1 MRIATA
7 ETSFNPYPLALLA
20 AAFASGVL
28 VAVQLHLEFRTCA
41 ACAAIV
47 AILAACAA
55 FRRFDYRQT
64 SWLIVAAFAG
74 AGATLA
80 LIDQNLINEN
90 SVRRFYESGQ
100 IAAGEPVEATG
111 ILAGA
116 PELAPDGI
124 YFTLMVEHLRFKSR
138 EHVARGTIE
147 LFAPVRERETG
158 VEYDAL
164 TLKRGARV
172 RVMTALSREEKFRN
186 PGGSSL
192 TEYLDR
198 RGVDATGIIKSPLLV
213 EHLSD
218 EAVFPPLAWL
228 DKWRGQLLARINQLF
243 SVDTAGVLNAS
254 MLGNRY
260 GLSRATAERFRL
272 GGTFHV
278 LVISGLHITFIGG
291 VVWALARRVT
301 KRRAWQWLLSTVVVW
316 AYATAV
322 GAEPSVVRAA
332 FMFTLVALAP
342 VLHRQGGTLNALGGA
357 ALVLLVGRPRELFDP
372 SFQLTFLSVLAI
384 VALAWP
390 LLTRLREV
398 GEWRP
403 THATPYPPE
412 CPRWWRVLGES
423 LFWNERQWRREMAR
437 GAYSYRL
444 FKSPLAAWA
453 RVTGLQIIARYA
465 FAAMLVSLCVQLGL
479 LPLLIIYF
487 HRLSLASVFLN
498 VFVGA
503 LIAAL
508 SFCALLALSLT
519 SFEGVVVAPL
529 LWLTEKIN
537 WLMVH
542 SVDPFA
548 DADWAQWR
556 VPEYSG
562 RAAVIYMLYFV
573 PLVVLAV
580 ALARWHPVRRGLF
593 AVTEGKGSDA
603 NGTNIRRAKIDGARI
618 YPVAAVLYLLLLA
631 VVVAHPWSA
640 ARPDGKLRVDFL
652 DVGQGDAALVTMPDG
667 TTLLVDGGG
676 RPRFT
681 ERRRTTAENAA
692 DSSDGNE
699 HSVENDGANASVNA
713 DDVEHSTEPFERDA
727 RGIGEAVVSEY
738 LWWRGLDRVDYVL
751 ATHADADHIDGLND
765 VLSNFNVRVALV
777 GRVPAN
783 DAEYERFVQTLR
795 RRSVPVHVINRG
807 DVLRFGAVVG
817 EVLWPPGMIGNDP
830 ASSSS
835 RNDDSVV
842 LRLRFGNRTL
852 LLTGDI
858 EKRAEGALLA
868 AGEDL
873 RRDVLKVA
881 HHGSLTSSTQAFANA
896 APPALAVISVGRDSP
911 YGHPHAEVVERWRAG
926 GARVLTTGDYGTISI
941 IIDGDAIYVET
952 YVQE

>member
-7 ETSFNPYPLALLA
+7 EASFNPYPLALLA
-20 AAFASGVL
+20 AAFAAGVL
-28 VAVQLHLEFRTCA
+28 AAVQLRFEFRTCA

-47 AILAACAA
+47 AILAGFAS
-55 FRRFDYRQT
+55 FRRFDSRQT
-64 SWLIVAAFAG
+64 SWLMIAAFAG

-80 LIDQNLINEN
+80 VIDQNLISEN

-100 IAAGEPVEATG
+100 VAAGEPVEATG
-111 ILAGA
+111 VLARA
-116 PELAPDGI
+116 PEFAPDGI
-124 YFTLMVEHLRFKSR
+124 YFTLTVERLRFKSR

-147 LFAPVRERETG
+147 LFAPVGEREAAA
-158 VEYDAL
+158 EYDAL
-164 TLKRGARV
+164 MLKRGARV

-192 TEYLDR
+192 TAYLDR
-198 RGVDATGIIKSPLLV
+198 RGVDATGTIKSPLLV
-213 EHLSD
+213 EHLGD
-218 EAVFPPLAWL
+218 GAVFPPLAWL

-316 AYATAV
+316 AYTTAV
-322 GAEPSVVRAA
+322 GAEASVVRAA

-357 ALVLLVGRPRELFDP
+357 ALVLLAWRPRELFEP

-384 VALAWP
+384 VTLAWP

-412 CPRWWRVLGES
+412 CPRWWRVLGEL
-423 LFWNERQWRREMAR
+423 LFWNERQWRREVAR

-444 FKSPLAAWA
+444 FKAPLAARA
-453 RVTGLQIIARYA
+453 RVSGLQIIARYA

-479 LPLLIIYF
+479 LPLLVIYF
-487 HRLSLASVFLN
+487 HRISLASVFLN

-519 SFEGVVVAPL
+519 SFEGVAVAPL

-548 DADWAQWR
+548 DANWAQWR
-556 VPEYSG
+556 VPEYTG
-562 RAAVIYMLYFV
+562 RAAVVYMLYFV

-580 ALARWHPVRRGLF
+580 ALARWHPVRGGSF
-593 AVTEGKGSDA
+593 AATEGEGSDA
-603 NGTNIRRAKIDGARI
+603 NGTKIRRVKIDGAKI
-618 YPVAAVLYLLLLA
+618 YSVAAALYLLLLA
-631 VVVAHPWSA
+631 VVVMHPWSA
-640 ARPDGKLRVDFL
+640 GRPDGKLRVDFL

-676 RPRFT
+676 RPRFM
-681 ERRRTTAENAA
+681 ERRRTAENAA

-699 HSVENDGANASVNA
+699 NGGGNDGANASVNA
-713 DDVEHSTEPFERDA
+713 GDVEHSTEPFERDA

-765 VLSNFNVRVALV
+765 VLRNFNVRAALV

-783 DAEYERFVQTLR
+783 DAEYERFAQTLR
-795 RRSVPVHVINRG
+795 RRGVPVHVINRG

-817 EVLWPPGMIGNDP
+817 EVLWPPGMMGNDP

-852 LLTGDI
+852 LLTADV

-873 RRDVLKVA
+873 RGDVLKVA
-881 HHGSLTSSTQAFANA
+881 HHGSLTSSTQAFVNA
-896 APPALAVISVGRDSP
+896 THPALAVISVGRDSP

-941 IIDGDAIYVET
+941 ITDGDAIYVET
-952 YVQE
+952 YVRE